1 MAHLMAYRFRIVK
14 TVRPGT
20 AEIIKW
26 KAHHATWNRPTHGPT
41 PLYCKSCMFDT
52 GKKKEERRQQK
63 EARSKKKAQK
73 KKDDRRGKRK
83 KREGSGALLYIVGA
97 RIIKMSLQ

>member
-1 MAHLMAYRFRIVK
+1 MANRFRTVK
-14 TVRPGT
+14 TVRSGT
-20 AEIIKW
+20 AGIIKW

-41 PLYCKSCMFDT
+41 PLCCKSCMFDT
-52 GKKKEERRQQK
+52 GKKKKETRQQK

-73 KKDDRRGKRK
+73 KKDDRREKRK